1 MKQVNKKI
9 FAVSTIIIILTIIIT
24 LIIYFA
30 NANKDD
36 NIYLAEKTEQELKYI
51 EREIISMM
59 NHLNNISFTDSALKQ
74 TTKESSNSSK
84 EQASQNEQSTS
95 TGGSNQSSSKDSN
108 NETSIKTVKFTTE
121 VEGILETDLSYIDWG
136 YLKTNIEN
144 LYDIWSITI
153 VDLHSL
159 NVNNEDI
166 LNFSSLLDKVTIN
179 IKDED
184 KLASLNNLANLYSCI
199 SLYFEQ
205 ISDNSKSIN
214 IQKTKTSIL
223 NSYVFVEQNNWNE
236 VQLQL
241 QEAINCY
248 TNVINNVDEENKNNK
263 NKITKIYVLLNEL
276 NNAISLQSKEIY
288 YIKYKNVMDELVNI

>member
-1 MKQVNKKI
+1 MNKKI
-9 FAVSTIIIILTIIIT
+9 FGVSTIVIIIT
-24 LIIYFA
+24 VIATSIIYFV

-36 NIYLAEKTEQELKYI
+36 NSYLSEKTEQELKYI

-59 NHLNNISFTDSALKQ
+59 NHLNNISFTDSVLKQ
-74 TTKESSNSSK
+74 TTKESTNTSN
-84 EQASQNEQSTS
+84 EQTNQNEQSS
-95 TGGSNQSSSKDSN
+95 SAGENNQNSSN
-108 NETSIKTVKFTTE
+108 NETTTKNVKFTTE
-121 VEGILETDLSYIDWG
+121 VEGILETDLSHVDWDH
-136 YLKTNIEN
+136 LKTNIEN
-144 LYDIWSITI
+144 LYDIWSIAI

-166 LNFSSLLDKVTIN
+166 LNFSILLDKVTIN

-184 KLASLNNLANLYSCI
+184 KLSSLNNLANLYSYI

-205 ISDNSKSIN
+205 ISNDNKNIN
-214 IQKTKTSIL
+214 IQKTKSAIL
-223 NSYVFVEQNNWNE
+223 NSYVFVEQNNWDE
-236 VQLQL
+236 VKLQL
-241 QEAINCY
+241 QEAINNY

-276 NNAISLQSKEIY
+276 NNATSLQSKEIY

>member
-1 MKQVNKKI
+1 MNKKI
-9 FAVSTIIIILTIIIT
+9 FSVSVIVIIIITVIVT
-24 LIIYFA
+24 SIIYFV

-36 NIYLAEKTEQELKYI
+36 DKHLSEKTEQELKYI

-59 NHLNNISFTDSALKQ
+59 NHLNNISFTDSVLKQ
-74 TTKESSNSSK
+74 TTKESTNSSN
-84 EQASQNEQSTS
+84 EQTNKNEQSTITRENNQDGTNSEAS
-95 TGGSNQSSSKDSN
+95 T
-108 NETSIKTVKFTTE
+108 KTVKFTTE
-121 VEGILETDLSYIDWG
+121 VQGILETDLSYVDWE

-144 LYDIWSITI
+144 LYDIWSIAI

-166 LNFSSLLDKVTIN
+166 LNFSILLDKVTIN

-184 KLASLNNLANLYSCI
+184 KLASLNNLANLYSYI

-205 ISDNSKSIN
+205 ISDNNKNIN
-214 IQKTKTSIL
+214 IQKTKSAIL

-241 QEAINCY
+241 QEAINYY
-248 TNVINNVDEENKNNK
+248 TNVINNVDEGNKNNK

-276 NNAISLQSKEIY
+276 NNATSLQSKEIY